1 MELAFNLLL
10 IILVELPIVGFFFRK
25 RKRKNALIIC
35 LFVNIV
41 TWPAVNIIRLNT
53 NLNLDIVQIFV
64 VIAEGMGYWLICHI
78 GWKKGFLISLL
89 ANASSFIIT
98 KFVYLPP
105 DFFQKKIDIIR

>member
-25 RKRKNALIIC
+25 RKRKNALFIC

-41 TWPAVNIIRLNT
+41 TWPIVNIIRLNT
-53 NLNLDIVQIFV
+53 NLNLDVVQLFV

-89 ANASSFIIT
+89 ANATSFIVT

-105 DFFQKKIDIIR
+105 DFFQKKIDVIR